1 MPARRDR
8 RGGFHRLH
16 RPDDRLGAR
25 AQTEARRD
33 GHRVLDG
40 RQRAGRVARRG
51 VRQAVQSVSAH
62 EADHLAENSRQPGLS
77 EGRGHGRL
85 GDRRQGAPRGRAHGA
100 PQMLTKGERAG
111 PKLAR
116 PARAP
121 PPFRGEAKSLLAPD
135 AFLSPLEI
143 DAAVERA
150 LAEDLGRAGDVTS
163 VATVPAEAT
172 ASALVVAR
180 AAGTIA
186 GLPLVAATIRRLAPE
201 IEITPEVGDGAA
213 VAARTTLMRIAGPA
227 RAILAAERTAL
238 NFLGHLSGIA
248 TATAVFVQA
257 VAHTKARI
265 CCTRKTTPG
274 LRALAKYAVR
284 CGGGF
289 NHRFGLDDAILI
301 KDNHIAVAGGI
312 AAVLARAKAVAGH
325 LVKVEIEVDTLAQL
339 SEVLAAGGADA
350 VLLDNMD
357 PPTMRRAVEMVA
369 GRLVTEASG
378 GITLATVAA
387 IAETGV
393 DYISSGALT
402 HSAPNL
408 DVAIDIEM

>member
-1 MPARRDR
+1 M
-8 RGGFHRLH
+8 
-16 RPDDRLGAR
+16 
-25 AQTEARRD
+25 
-33 GHRVLDG
+33 
-40 RQRAGRVARRG
+40 
-51 VRQAVQSVSAH
+51 
-62 EADHLAENSRQPGLS
+62 
-77 EGRGHGRL
+77 
-85 GDRRQGAPRGRAHGA
+85 
-100 PQMLTKGERAG
+100 
-111 PKLAR
+111 
-116 PARAP
+116 
-121 PPFRGEAKSLLAPD
+121 KSLLAPD

-163 VATVPAEAT
+163 VATVPADTT
-172 ASALVVAR
+172 ARAVVVAR

-186 GLPLVAATIRRLAPE
+186 GLPLVAATLRRLSPA
-201 IEITPEVGDGAA
+201 IEIGAEVGDGAA
-213 VAARTTLMRIAGPA
+213 VAAGTVLMHVAGNA

-248 TATAVFVQA
+248 TATAAYVRA
-257 VAHTKARI
+257 VAHTNARI

-274 LRALAKYAVR
+274 LRALEKYAIR

-312 AAVLARAKAVAGH
+312 AAVLKRAKAVAGH
-325 LVKVEIEVDTLAQL
+325 LVKVEIEVDTLDQL
-339 SEVLAAGGADA
+339 DEVLAAGGADA

-357 PPTMRRAVEMVA
+357 PPTMRRAVALVA
-369 GRLVTEASG
+369 GRLITEASG
-378 GITLATVAA
+378 GIAFDTLAT

-402 HSAPNL
+402 HSVRNL